1 MSNQSKRIVWKKSD
15 YAREIFILSLHFLF
29 LVALI
34 LVAIVVKGGGF
45 SNFANY
51 FTKIENVKV
60 FVFGAISIIFLLFI
74 SFIYFY
80 NEKRDFIYKNQNIT
94 MVYFIIV
101 LSVVVTFL
109 FGRINTYL
117 KPFAICA
124 LLTLFV
130 TDKKTAIFMNM
141 VFSAIMLVMDIFT
154 YGIVKNTLI
163 SPLITFVVGS
173 LAVFIVDGE
182 GSRMKVLAMGIF
194 VSLPVMVVAV
204 CLEYTLQFNSTL
216 KLLLYALGSGI
227 LSVSLVMIILP
238 FIEIVFEAVTNFR
251 LTELTDHK
259 VRLIKGLIENAPGT
273 FSHTQQVATLAE
285 ACSNAIGE
293 NPLVARA
300 CSYYH
305 DIGKVKNPLY
315 FTENQ
320 AGKNLHD
327 DLTPELSTDIIK
339 SHAKDGAALIRKRRL
354 PSILADACEQHH
366 GTMPIKYFYAKA
378 KKFTDGDLDIDNFC
392 YAGPKPQTK
401 INAIIMICDASEAK
415 VRTLNNR
422 THENVDKA
430 VREII
435 EERIELDQFTECD
448 ITLREL
454 DIIRNTITNTLA
466 GLYHGRVKYP
476 KLKVG
481 KKNGN

>member
-15 YAREIFILSLHFLF
+15 FTREIFILLLQFVLLSA
-29 LVALI
+29 LV
-34 LVAIVVKGGGF
+34 LVAILVNQGSLSKF
-45 SNFANY
+45 TEY
-51 FTKIENVKV
+51 FTIVENIKI
-60 FVFGAISIIFLLFI
+60 FVFGILGIIFLLLI

-80 NEKRDFIYKNQNIT
+80 NEKRDFIYKTQNVF
-94 MVYFIIV
+94 MVYSIII
-101 LSVVVTFL
+101 LSVILSFL
-109 FGRINTYL
+109 FGRINMYFR
-117 KPFAICA
+117 PFAICA
-124 LLTLFV
+124 LLMLFV

-141 VFSAIMLVMDIFT
+141 VFSAIMLIMDIFT
-154 YGIVKNTLI
+154 YGIVQNTLI
-163 SPLITFVVGS
+163 SPLIAFVVGS

-182 GSRMKVLAMGIF
+182 GSRMKVLSMGIF
-194 VSLPVMVVAV
+194 ISLPTVLASV
-204 CLEYTLQFNSTL
+204 CLEYSLQFSVTF
-216 KLLLYALGSGI
+216 KLILFALGSGV
-227 LSVSLVMIILP
+227 LSVALVTIILP
-238 FIEIVFEAVTNFR
+238 FIEVIFEAVTNFR

-259 VRLIKGLIENAPGT
+259 GRLIKGLIENAPGT

-293 NPLVARA
+293 NPLLARA
-300 CSYYH
+300 CTYYH
-305 DIGKVKNPLY
+305 DIGKLKNPLY

-320 AGKNLHD
+320 DGVNLHD
-327 DLTPELSTDIIK
+327 DLTPELSTDIIR
-339 SHAKDGAALIRKRRL
+339 SHAKDGASLIRKRRL
-354 PSILADACEQHH
+354 PSVLADACEQHH
-366 GTMPIKYFYAKA
+366 GTLPIKYFYAKA
-378 KKFTDGDLDIDNFC
+378 KKFTDGALDIENFC